1 MSASVAQLRY
11 KSTEPVLDF
20 AAAHLQGGHRREG
33 RRGGKRERRK
43 GERARK
49 KEKPAFT
56 SIYPVPG
63 TLHQLMLSLIK
74 ILTGRYLNPHF
85 ADEQVEAQRGQATCP
100 KTQSQ

>member
-20 AAAHLQGGHRREG
+20 AAAHLQGGPQEG
-33 RRGGKRERRK
+33 REERQDLGEEERRK
-43 GERARK
+43 GERAGK

-63 TLHQLMLSLIK
+63 LCI
-74 ILTGRYLNPHF
+74 NW
-85 ADEQVEAQRGQATCP
+85 C
-100 KTQSQ
+100 